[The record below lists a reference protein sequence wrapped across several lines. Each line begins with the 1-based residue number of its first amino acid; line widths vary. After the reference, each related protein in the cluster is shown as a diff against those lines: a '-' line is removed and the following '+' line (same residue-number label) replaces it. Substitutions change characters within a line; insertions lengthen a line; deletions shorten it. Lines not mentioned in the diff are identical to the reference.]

1 MKSMFIW
8 ISSSCTMAAQ
18 AKVDGACQGLERAGF
33 VWEQGFC
40 LHSFDRAKAC
50 AGASLAIFASR
61 HPKYWPLPLSQ
72 LKLGGW
78 ARKTQ
83 PGPCWDRFSSTAT
96 SCSTSVRMISTMTAE
111 AHCSCPPTFQE
122 GRSRSSQLQMGI
134 MLRAGRARVFKG
146 SCHLLDC
153 LSCYQ

>member
-1 MKSMFIW
+1 
-8 ISSSCTMAAQ
+8 MAAQ

-83 PGPCWDRFSSTAT
+83 NQVHAGTGSPR
-96 SCSTSVRMISTMTAE
+96 
-111 AHCSCPPTFQE
+111 PP
-122 GRSRSSQLQMGI
+122 LP
-134 MLRAGRARVFKG
+134 AR
-146 SCHLLDC
+146 HL
-153 LSCYQ
+153 

>member
-1 MKSMFIW
+1 MGTRVLPTQFRQSKSMRWGKPGNF
-8 ISSSCTMAAQ
+8 CQQ
-18 AKVDGACQGLERAGF
+18 APEVL
-33 VWEQGFC
+33 
-40 LHSFDRAKAC
+40 
-50 AGASLAIFASR
+50 ASPAFTVEAWR
-61 HPKYWPLPLSQ
+61 MGSQ
-72 LKLGGW
+72 NTK
-78 ARKTQ
+78 

-153 LSCYQ
+153 LSCYRSFRRLCIDISWRRPADCRLLALTSVTSVG